1 MINKKNIFYF
11 FLIFLIFLVDR
22 ISKNLIIKL
31 AGNNDNLEI
40 IISKFISLNLIW
52 NRGVAFGLF
61 SFDDNF
67 FYKILTILI
76 SIIIIVVLWLIIK
89 SEKVEKYGFIMIFAG
104 SLGNIYDRFVYSS
117 VPDFIDLHYNDFHW
131 FTFNVADIFISLGV
145 ILLIFNEINLKKK
158 K

>member
-22 ISKNLIIKL
+22 ISKNFIIKL
-31 AGNNDNLEI
+31 AGNDNTEI
-40 IISKFISLNLIW
+40 IISKFISIDLIW

-61 SFDDNF
+61 SFDDYL
-67 FYKILTILI
+67 FYRILTLLI
-76 SIIIIVVLWLIIK
+76 SIIIILVFWLIIK
-89 SEKVEKYGFIMIFAG
+89 SEKLEKYGFIMIFAG
-104 SLGNIYDRFVYSS
+104 SLGNIYDRLVYSS

-145 ILLIFNEINLKKK
+145 ILLIINEIYLKKK